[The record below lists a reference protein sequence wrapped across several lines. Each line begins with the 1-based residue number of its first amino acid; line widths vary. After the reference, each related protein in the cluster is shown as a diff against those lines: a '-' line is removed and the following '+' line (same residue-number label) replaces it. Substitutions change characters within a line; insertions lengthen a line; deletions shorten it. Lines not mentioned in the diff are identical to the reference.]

1 MPNTNAT
8 PPENLRLGI
17 VLTVLGFLCVAIMS
31 AFAKAASASASAG
44 ILVFFQSAISLL
56 LLVPWVLWMG
66 VADLKTGRLG
76 LHFVRAIA
84 GLLSQYFF
92 FLAVSNISLLD
103 AVLLVNAAPLF
114 IPFVALIWLK
124 TRIEGKLWLGL
135 GLGFLGIVLILQPG
149 AGVFHWASLLA
160 LIAGVFSAIAL
171 VGQGRLTVTEPAS
184 RILFYYFLISSV
196 LTAPLAIARW
206 TAPDPSAWMW
216 LLGVGVFMM
225 ASQLFLVMAY
235 AHASAAKVSPFNYSV
250 VVFAGLIDWLVWD
263 RVPNLLSVA
272 GVLLV
277 CVGGVIATIHHQQT
291 KDSPS
296 SRKRATIPEPAD
308 PRAAELTG
316 KGALP

>member
-1 MPNTNAT
+1 MPDKNAK
-8 PPENLRLGI
+8 PPENIRLGI
-17 VLTVLGFLCVAIMS
+17 ALTVLGFLCVAIMS
-31 AFAKAASASASAG
+31 AFAKAASAAAAAG
-44 ILVFFQSAISLL
+44 VLVFFQSAISLL

-92 FLAVSNISLLD
+92 FLAVRNISLLD

-124 TRIEGKLWLGL
+124 TKIEGKLWLGL
-135 GLGFLGIVLILQPG
+135 GIGFLGIVLILQPG

-160 LIAGVFSAIAL
+160 LTAGGFSAIAL
-171 VGQGRLTVTEPAS
+171 VGQGRLTATEPAA

-196 LTAPLAIARW
+196 LTAPLAIAGW
-206 TAPDPSAWMW
+206 TTPDPSAWMW

-225 ASQLFLVMAY
+225 ASQLLLVMAY

-250 VVFAGLIDWLVWD
+250 VVFAGLIDWFVWD

-272 GVLLV
+272 GVVLV
-277 CVGGVIATIHHQQT
+277 CVGGIIATIHHHQT
-291 KDSPS
+291 KDGSVSKRSPMNAVPLDLQPV
-296 SRKRATIPEPAD
+296 RP
-308 PRAAELTG
+308 
-316 KGALP
+316 